1 MKTLLDSQDMRLSPT
16 TTISELVALANQRD
30 SRISIDIGDWLLR
43 LEHRGALQEVRQTSG
58 IYLYYAMC
66 FCMGALAVLLVAALC
81 HVF

>member
-1 MKTLLDSQDMRLSPT
+1 MKTLLDCQDMRLSPT
-16 TTISELVALANQRD
+16 TTISELVVLANQRD

-43 LEHRGALQEVRQTSG
+43 LEHRGALQEVHQTSG

-66 FCMGALAVLLVAALC
+66 FCMGVLAVLLVEALC